1 MACLLKYN
9 NKGNK
14 LDIINNSSIL
24 FKEKIYSISNSKENQ
39 KIYACLYYERNIKVF
54 KYNTKTDLLKICDEE
69 IKTNSSEKLYK
80 FIPLF
85 NDYVATSDN
94 KGIRIW
100 KKRNNKVKYSLIKRI
115 VLNEKIFDIILYE
128 YKLLIFSK
136 NNGIGFS
143 KLFPNFEMDKIIN
156 KIDIIDSIDG
166 LLLNKDYIFDNCKGG
181 IAMIYVKTKELVQ
194 YILND
199 SNNKILCKINEDDLC
214 MVIVNHYY
222 YIKAIRLQYLEGTLK
237 KTEEIKEDNKDELEI
252 NSITDYIYICLIDEM
267 KIIIAGYYTHILLE
281 SN

>member
-181 IAMIYVKTKELVQ
+181 IAMIFVKTKELVQ

-199 SNNKILCKINEDDLC
+199 SNNKILCKINKDNLC
-214 MVIVNHYY
+214 MVIVNHYH
-222 YIKAIRLQYLEGTLK
+222 YIKAIILQYLEGILK
-237 KTEEIKEDNKDELEI
+237 ETEEIKVDNKDELEV
-252 NSITDYIYICLIDEM
+252 NSITNFIHICLIDEM
-267 KIIIAGYYTHILLE
+267 KVIIAGYYTHFLLE
-281 SN
+281 LN